1 MPVRTIRFYV
11 SQLAGFVLL
20 LCAWMPAAAQTKPP
34 ERNPATPGT
43 NYSGL
48 YSFLSEGE
56 FVQLTVEDQGH
67 VIGFISRYA
76 NPDPDAGFV
85 EQFFES
91 GQLDGTQLTFITK
104 IVHGASFEFRGKIER
119 GEGKSRDDEAYYL
132 LKGTLVEKITDEAK
146 KTSSH
151 SQEVAL
157 KSFPQNLAPPSAP
170 AK

>member
-11 SQLAGFVLL
+11 SPLACLVLL
-20 LCAWMPAAAQTKPP
+20 LCSWMPAAAQTKPA
-34 ERNPATPGT
+34 ELNPASPGT
-43 NYSGL
+43 NYSGM
-48 YSFLSEGE
+48 YSFLSDGE

-76 NPDPDAGFV
+76 DSTPDAGFI

-91 GQLDGTQLTFITK
+91 GQLDGTELTFATK
-104 IVHGASFEFRGKIER
+104 TVHGASFDFRGKIER
-119 GEGKSRDDEAYYL
+119 GDGKSRNDEAYYL

-157 KSFPQNLAPPSAP
+157 KSFPQDLAPPPAP